1 MANNS
6 YFGQQVPQQS
16 NQNYTYQP
24 WGSGTA
30 SQQPAPNFSGNGNQ
44 QQQYQQYGN
53 NFQRTNSNDGNWY
66 PGNSYG
72 PNQPQNINQR
82 GNYYQSRPHSSNN
95 NLNPSIGQNRPHS
108 SNNNLNPSIGQNRP
122 HSSNNTLTQSIG
134 PNFDSTPPPSNYNY
148 GQQNWTDS
156 DYGNEYKFYSGG
168 SINTYGSSDSYS
180 PQNTNFSGN
189 KRGTFN
195 ERPNQTMMGIKNQN
209 PYSNSAGS
217 GKQNPFIRNNPN
229 LVGSGKPN
237 SYTNNNPNQFGKN
250 KINQFNNN
258 NSHQHNPFGNSNP
271 NQHDQFGYGNTNH
284 FENKNH
290 QFGTTNGNNHKKN
303 PKQMHKKQ
311 QKQKKKMKKAKVVK
325 GDNPEANNFYCD
337 TCDRGFSQECHYTE
351 HCGFHEK
358 CSYTGCSFVAAP
370 KLVKLHVQMQHKS
383 GLAKK
388 IWSVES
394 QEDIEK
400 WKEERRM
407 KFPTTFNIEKKKA
420 ILEEKKSRG
429 EVLETKYFGKMKGK
443 NFNGQQNN
451 GDDACPGD
459 KNVRGKRNRRR
470 KKPMIEMMGDAKVPK
485 LDQSEGHEGHISDQS
500 DKEGVDKPFITDEIK
515 AMIKQRNTLHY
526 KAKRTGDQD
535 DWSKYRIIR
544 AQCRRLTRIEKEQL
558 GMPTQRTKRV
568 LEKSE
573 AGDAEADDKSE
584 APVHVEE
591 KTTDSVNKDVKC
603 SISKDEEGLEEQD
616 KESWDWKRG
625 KRKYPQR
632 RRSDKANKFGS
643 DVRQSLKSTPSLL
656 EKLLANDIRHERNVI
671 LQCVHHVVKNIFFG
685 IGDKSSTNE
694 INKQSSCDKSVTN
707 EINSQSDCETGP
719 SENKVRRI
727 DTKCESTSVNHVM
740 QCSKDNTTSNE
751 TAEQPNDEK
760 MITNENTTEAS
771 NKTVTTENITQSDEK
786 AELRSD
792 DKTISNRNTKET
804 SYNSVTNGIIELSS
818 EDNAVSNEKAEQSS
832 DDKTLSNG
840 NTKETSYNSVTNGII
855 EWSSDDNTVSNEKA
869 EQSSDDK
876 TLSNG
881 NTKETS
887 YNSVTN
893 GIIELSNE
901 DNTESN
907 EKAELCSDDKIIANG
922 NTDETSEN
930 TLNNE
935 IIELSSDDNMEQ
947 SSEDNIVINE
957 NAEQACQKK
966 VSNRQNFPGN
976 PGTRML
982 LQNVHTFLNLNK

>member
-6 YFGQQVPQQS
+6 YFGQVPQQS

-30 SQQPAPNFSGNGNQ
+30 SQQPSKNFSGNSNQ
-44 QQQYQQYGN
+44 QPYQQYGN
-53 NFQRTNSNDGNWY
+53 NFQRGNSNDGNWY

-72 PNQPQNINQR
+72 PNQPQNMNQR
-82 GNYYQSRPHSSNN
+82 GNYYQNRAHSSNN
-95 NLNPSIGQNRPHS
+95 NLNPSIG
-108 SNNNLNPSIGQNRP
+108 
-122 HSSNNTLTQSIG
+122 
-134 PNFDSTPPPSNYNY
+134 PNFDNTPPSSNYNY
-148 GQQNWTDS
+148 GQQNWSDS
-156 DYGNEYKFYSGG
+156 DYGNAYKFYSGG

-180 PQNTNFSGN
+180 PQNKNFSGN

-195 ERPNQTMMGIKNQN
+195 ERPNQTMMGNNNQN
-209 PYSNSAGS
+209 PYIRNNPNSVGS

-229 LVGSGKPN
+229 SVDSGKQNP
-237 SYTNNNPNQFGKN
+237 YMNNNPNQFGKN
-250 KINQFNNN
+250 NINQFNNK

-290 QFGTTNGNNHKKN
+290 QFGTNSGNNHKKN

-311 QKQKKKMKKAKVVK
+311 QKQKKKMKKEEVVK
-325 GDNPEANNFYCD
+325 GDNPENNKFYCD
-337 TCDRGFSQECHYTE
+337 TCDRGFSQECQYTE
-351 HCGFHEK
+351 HCGFHK
-358 CSYTGCSFVAAP
+358 QCSYTGCSFVAAP
-370 KLVKLHVQMQHKS
+370 KLVNLHVQMQHKS

-394 QEDIEK
+394 QDDIEK
-400 WKEERRM
+400 WKEERRL
-407 KFPTTFNIEKKKA
+407 KFPTTVNIEKKKA

-443 NFNGQQNN
+443 NFNGQQND

-485 LDQSEGHEGHISDQS
+485 LDQSEGHEGHTSDQS
-500 DKEGVDKPFITDEIK
+500 EKDVVDKPFMTEEIK

-526 KAKRTGDQD
+526 RAKRTGNQE

-558 GMPTQRTKRV
+558 GIPTQRTKRV

-573 AGDAEADDKSE
+573 AGNAEANDKSE
-584 APVHVEE
+584 ASVPVEE
-591 KTTDSVNKDVKC
+591 KTTESVNGEVKC

-625 KRKYPQR
+625 RKKYPQR

-643 DVRQSLKSTPSLL
+643 DVRPSLKSTPSLL

-671 LQCVHHVVKNIFFG
+671 LQCVHHVVKNNFFG
-685 IGDKSSTNE
+685 IGDTSSKE
-694 INKQSSCDKSVTN
+694 INKQSSCDMSVTN
-707 EINSQSDCETGP
+707 EIKSQSECETGHQSVTNEIKSQSECETGP

-727 DTKCESTSVNHVM
+727 DNNCESTSVKHVM
-740 QCSKDNTTSNE
+740 QCSKDNTASNE
-751 TAEQPNDEK
+751 TAEQPSDEET
-760 MITNENTTEAS
+760 ITNENTTETS
-771 NKTVTTENITQSDEK
+771 NKTVSNEKTE
-786 AELRSD
+786 LPSD
-792 DKTISNRNTKET
+792 DKTISNGNTEET

-818 EDNAVSNEKAEQSS
+818 EDNSVSNEKAEQHS
-832 DDKTLSNG
+832 DEKTLSNG
-840 NTKETSYNSVTNGII
+840 NADETSYN
-855 EWSSDDNTVSNEKA
+855 
-869 EQSSDDK
+869 
-876 TLSNG
+876 L
-881 NTKETS
+881 
-887 YNSVTN
+887 VTN
-893 GIIELSNE
+893 GIIELSSE
-901 DNTESN
+901 DNSVSN
-907 EKAELCSDDKIIANG
+907 EKAELPSDDKIISNG

-947 SSEDNIVINE
+947 SRDENIVSNE